1 MYIYIYQFFVFIIS
15 ALHEVIVGR
24 LLIFP
29 KEFSLGD
36 GIPRHAAR
44 QSLWARTSASHVA
57 RSGAGARRISVGDI
71 YVAQSCDGWIGN
83 WLNRKKKGKKHNKA
97 EIRHGNLRFWQ
108 KIGGSQSVGSW
119 QLQLPMPILYLEA
132 QGGLITLGLD
142 LFLLTLPLH
151 FCSYLYMYIVYTCI
165 HAYMH
170 AWILSSY
177 AYVIYWRFTFIHYIY
192 THYIYIS
199 YICTH
204 THVDDLCE
212 LYVYIYIC
220 VHDVYM

>member
-1 MYIYIYQFFVFIIS
+1 MYIYIYISVVFVSIIS
-15 ALHEVIVGR
+15 ALHEVIVDR

-57 RSGAGARRISVGDI
+57 RSGARARGISVGDI

-83 WLNRKKKGKKHNKA
+83 WLNRKKKGKKHNYNKA

-132 QGGLITLGLD
+132 QCGLIKLGLD

-170 AWILSSY
+170 AWILSPY
-177 AYVIYWRFTFIHYIY
+177 TYVIFWRFTFIHYIY
-192 THYIYIS
+192 IYIHTIFIS
-199 YICTH
+199 VIYAH
-204 THVDDLCE
+204 TH
-212 LYVYIYIC
+212 
-220 VHDVYM
+220 M